1 MTDPGGRSRPLAPGA
16 LFDDVPRQLPAAPLP
31 PATPGPPAWLGT
43 VTAEGRWESV
53 EFAAQPLGAAVR
65 ARIWSSPGLAIS
77 ATAPLIV
84 VHDGPEYDT
93 RSALTHYLAVCAT
106 TAEVPALRA
115 ALLDPGDRDRW
126 YSANPDYARVLAG
139 AVLPVLR
146 GRWPTSQVIGM
157 GTSLGALAWLHAH
170 RLYPDIA
177 DALFLQ
183 SGSFFLPDL
192 DPQERGFPHFPAIIG
207 FVLAVHAAGA
217 PASRPVPTA
226 MTCGATEENLG
237 NNRRIALTL
246 AAQGYPVTL
255 AETPGGHDWTA
266 WRDAFDPWLADLV
279 RRATRG

>member
-1 MTDPGGRSRPLAPGA
+1 MTDPAGRPRGSAPGA
-16 LFDDVPRQLPAAPLP
+16 LFGEVPRQVPAVPLP
-31 PATPGPPAWLGT
+31 PVPAGTPAWLVT
-43 VTAEGRWESV
+43 ATAEGRWESI
-53 EFAAQPLGAAVR
+53 EFAAPPLGAAVR
-65 ARIWSSPGLAIS
+65 ARVWSSPGLAAS

-106 TAEVPALRA
+106 TAQVPALRA
-115 ALLDPGDRDRW
+115 ALLDPGERDRW
-126 YSANPDYARVLAG
+126 YSANPAYARVLAG
-139 AVLPVLR
+139 TVLPVLR
-146 GRWPTSQVIGM
+146 GRCPTSHVIGM

-170 RLYPDIA
+170 RMYPDVA

-192 DPQERGFPHFPAIIG
+192 DPQESGFPHFRAVVG
-207 FVLAVHAAGA
+207 FVLALHAAGG
-217 PASRPVPTA
+217 PAARPVPTA
-226 MTCGATEENLG
+226 MTCGATEENVG
-237 NNRRIALTL
+237 NNRRVARTL

-255 AETPGGHDWTA
+255 AETAGGHDWIA